1 MYLVCS
7 VGIVEAHDGLLR
19 VCDGLDASQ
28 SLRQLPVHVV
38 QAAHRVRPGVV
49 EDKDEDEDEDED
61 LLPILL
67 PTRDC
72 ALEAAMEA
80 SLRMQLFDIILIIV
94 ILYPHNHHH

>member
-19 VCDGLDASQ
+19 VCDGLDAAQ
-28 SLRQLPVHVV
+28 SLWQLPVHVV
-38 QAAHRVRPGVV
+38 QAAHRVRPGN
-49 EDKDEDEDEDED
+49 EEDEDEDEGDD

>member
-7 VGIVEAHDGLLR
+7 VGIVEAHNGLLR

-38 QAAHRVRPGVV
+38 QAAHRVRPG
-49 EDKDEDEDEDED
+49 DDEDEDEGND

-72 ALEAAMEA
+72 A
-80 SLRMQLFDIILIIV
+80 SS
-94 ILYPHNHHH
+94 